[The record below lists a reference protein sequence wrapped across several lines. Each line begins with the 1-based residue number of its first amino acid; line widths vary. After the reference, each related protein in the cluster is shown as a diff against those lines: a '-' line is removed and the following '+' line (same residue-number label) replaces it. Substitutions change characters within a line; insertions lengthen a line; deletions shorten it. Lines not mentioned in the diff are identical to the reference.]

1 MRRRPKTYITFCI
14 VCGSWKTEK
23 GGCTYFGRC
32 VLSCNTYFLVSTFLL
47 VKESILASSAHTVA
61 TIYFII
67 RTIRQYSHT
76 AWLPD
81 EWVHIHMEAHQR
93 EDFFFTRDQKYLKF
107 ILVPLQSLLKL
118 SMLMLLF
125 CVDLIS
131 VRQAKMMF
139 RSMDVATNNLTVG
152 GNLVVSGCENACG
165 RLKIRGFDM
174 YFAIFHRTI
183 DDLVYT

>member
-1 MRRRPKTYITFCI
+1 
-14 VCGSWKTEK
+14 
-23 GGCTYFGRC
+23 
-32 VLSCNTYFLVSTFLL
+32 
-47 VKESILASSAHTVA
+47 
-61 TIYFII
+61 
-67 RTIRQYSHT
+67 
-76 AWLPD
+76 
-81 EWVHIHMEAHQR
+81 MEAHQR
-93 EDFFFTRDQKYLKF
+93 EDFFFTRDQKYLNF

-118 SMLMLLF
+118 SMLILLF